1 MKLEEERLRACR
13 RSTAILRQSASNLWG
28 QRILPVVTIKH
39 ERNNLGATGFE
50 PATCRRGDRSI
61 EKSQVHRDR
70 DLSCNGVLSRS
81 LHPAWRTPRYELAT
95 MGYRAWLP
103 WCLLHYAGVSARL
116 GLRTTPHTA
125 VLSFGFARH
134 NSKT

>member
-1 MKLEEERLRACR
+1 MLVALVSPALCR
-13 RSTAILRQSASNLWG
+13 RSALGLRTTHIPPSVS
-28 QRILPVVTIKH
+28 
-39 ERNNLGATGFE
+39 
-50 PATCRRGDRSI
+50 SI

-70 DLSCNGVLSRS
+70 DLSCNSVLSRS

-103 WCLLHYAGVSARL
+103 WCLLHYAGVSALL

>member
-1 MKLEEERLRACR
+1 
-13 RSTAILRQSASNLWG
+13 
-28 QRILPVVTIKH
+28 LPVVTTK
-39 ERNNLGATGFE
+39 
-50 PATCRRGDRSI
+50 
-61 EKSQVHRDR
+61 
-70 DLSCNGVLSRS
+70 
-81 LHPAWRTPRYELAT
+81 PRYELAT

-103 WCLLHYAGVSARL
+103 WCLLHYAGVSALL